1 MKCPYRAQVNRT
13 ITTAGYTRTVNEK
26 IKFEDCY
33 EEECPLYNLYED
45 KCGRALQELGGD
57 V

>member
-1 MKCPYRAQVNRT
+1 MKCPYRVQVNK
-13 ITTAGYTRTVNEK
+13 TVTLTGSVNSVRENV
-26 IKFEDCY
+26 EYADCY